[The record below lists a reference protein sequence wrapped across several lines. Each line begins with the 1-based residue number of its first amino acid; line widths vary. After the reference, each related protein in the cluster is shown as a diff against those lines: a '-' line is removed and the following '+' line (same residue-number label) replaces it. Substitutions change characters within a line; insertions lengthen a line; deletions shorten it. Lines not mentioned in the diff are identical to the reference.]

1 MASLTPSIL
10 LKDPHTQIFIVGAT
24 LVVLIGVIF
33 AATLRPSKDEGE
45 KDPSAFTS
53 FLRFFYASFLKPHTG
68 DGTGNGQQD
77 ALESFYKA
85 QAGVYDATRK
95 RLLRGR
101 EDMLGLVAA
110 QLVQKAA
117 KERSHDTKRIWVDV
131 SFFEPDFN
139 FSANPLRLVVALAG
153 ISRLCPNML
162 MSKNSSPAY
171 TLSIFLPPSV
181 RWLGNGS
188 RVWDGKT

>member
-10 LKDPHTQIFIVGAT
+10 IKDPYNQIIIVGAT
-24 LVVLIGVIF
+24 LVLLIGVIF
-33 AATLRPSKDEGE
+33 TVTLRSSEKEDDEN
-45 KDPSAFTS
+45 PSALTS

-68 DGTGNGQQD
+68 DAGNGQQD

-95 RLLRGR
+95 TLLRGR

-117 KERSHDTKRIWVDV
+117 SERTHDTKRIWVDV
-131 SFFEPDFN
+131 SFPD
-139 FSANPLRLVVALAG
+139 
-153 ISRLCPNML
+153 ISLKLC
-162 MSKNSSPAY
+162 S
-171 TLSIFLPPSV
+171 
-181 RWLGNGS
+181 
-188 RVWDGKT
+188 

>member
-1 MASLTPSIL
+1 MAALGPSIL
-10 LKDPHTQIFIVGAT
+10 FPKDPHSQIIIVGAT
-24 LVVLIGVIF
+24 IVVLVGIIF
-33 AATLRPSKDEGE
+33 AATLNSAKKDGENKNSDEIPSGF
-45 KDPSAFTS
+45 AS

-68 DGTGNGQQD
+68 DVGNGQQD

-117 KERSHDTKRIWVDV
+117 RERTHDTKRIWVDV
-131 SFFEPDFN
+131 SSD
-139 FSANPLRLVVALAG
+139 
-153 ISRLCPNML
+153 
-162 MSKNSSPAY
+162 NSQS
-171 TLSIFLPPSV
+171 
-181 RWLGNGS
+181 
-188 RVWDGKT
+188 